1 MPEKGIFPGGAVPL
15 AGEIMASEESKVSGI
30 IYNGAAEAPSK
41 GGTLMKVLDYTMVVW
56 KETEGYVSKCPE
68 LGVASAG
75 DTISEAVE
83 NLKEAVEL
91 YLENAKILGLVED
104 IEESLTT
111 KEKFI
116 SRAEV
121 TL

>member
-1 MPEKGIFPGGAVPL
+1 
-15 AGEIMASEESKVSGI
+15 
-30 IYNGAAEAPSK
+30 
-41 GGTLMKVLDYTMVVW
+41 MKSLDYTMIVW
-56 KETEGYVSKCPE
+56 KENEAYVSKCPE
-68 LGVASAG
+68 LWVASAG

-91 YLENAKILGLVED
+91 YLENAKALGLMED
-104 IEESLTT
+104 IEESLTA

-116 SRAEV
+116 SHAEI